1 MVYPEIKLYVYHLK
15 QCDPRKCTALKLG
28 HYNLAKIVYKPRA
41 LPQGAIVLDPF
52 SDKAFSPMDRNIME
66 KVGLVAIDCSWIFAD
81 DVFHFGIKGNSRCLP
96 YLVAANPVNYG
107 QPTKLS
113 TIEAFAAALYIA
125 GFQEDAKKMLSLF
138 KWGVTFLIINQDALD
153 MYSKA
158 TDSGDIIKIQEKF
171 LRY

>member
-1 MVYPEIKLYVYHLK
+1 MVCSEIKLYIYHLK

-28 HYNLAKIVYKPRA
+28 NHKLAKIVYKTRD
-41 LPQGAIVLDPF
+41 LPQRAIVLDPF

-66 KVGLVAIDCSWIFAD
+66 NVGLVAIDCSWIFAN
-81 DVFHFGIKGNSRCLP
+81 DVFRFGIKGNNRCLP

-113 TIEAFAAALYIA
+113 TIEALAAALYIA

-138 KWGVTFLIINQDALD
+138 KWGVTFLNINQDALD

-158 TDSGDIIKIQEKF
+158 TDSGNIIQIQEKF
-171 LRY
+171 LR